1 MTTFNN
7 DYQFTLL
14 AQIVYQQLC
23 IGFYE
28 KEKINEKRNQHL
40 KRWSYYPFSYTH
52 LTRSILMKKKI
63 NNDYKFTLL
72 AQIICQQ
79 L

>member
-28 KEKINEKRNQHL
+28 KEKINEK
-40 KRWSYYPFSYTH
+40 
-52 LTRSILMKKKI
+52 KI
-63 NNDYKFTLL
+63 N
-72 AQIICQQ
+72 I
-79 L
+79 